1 MRQRTGVVIALTCVL
16 AACAPSPGGDAEPT
30 SPPAAPSAS
39 ESEEPAEEPTP
50 EPEPEPSEAMPSQEA
65 PSPSESSTKPS
76 ASESPTSSAPAPKS
90 GWSVLDTKLSS
101 ASEVDTLPVSAEI
114 AHYLKSRLGEP
125 CELVMT
131 LFAAH
136 SDGYLVA
143 DERGTCDGAAL
154 FVYGPNDGDI
164 EELVE
169 FTTVPACSEFEK
181 AGVPKG
187 VPTSKLFPDGLA
199 CSTGSGTER
208 Y

>member
-1 MRQRTGVVIALTCVL
+1 MRVRGAVAVALVCAL
-16 AACAPSPGGDAEPT
+16 AACAPGPGSDAEQT
-30 SPPAAPSAS
+30 SPPVAPSTS

-50 EPEPEPSEAMPSQEA
+50 EPEPSEAVPSQEA
-65 PSPSESSTKPS
+65 PSPSESATEPP

-101 ASEVDTLPVSAEI
+101 ASEVDALPVSAEI

-125 CELVMT
+125 CELEMT

-143 DERGTCDGAAL
+143 DETGICDGAAL

-199 CSTGSGTER
+199 CSTGSGAER

>member
-1 MRQRTGVVIALTCVL
+1 MRVRSGVAVALVCAL
-16 AACAPSPGGDAEPT
+16 AACAPGPGNDAEQTP
-30 SPPAAPSAS
+30 PPAAPSAS
-39 ESEEPAEEPTP
+39 ESEAPAEEPTP
-50 EPEPEPSEAMPSQEA
+50 EPEPSEAAPSQET
-65 PSPSESSTKPS
+65 PSPSESSTEPS
-76 ASESPTSSAPAPKS
+76 PSESTTSSAPAPKS

-101 ASEVDTLPVSAEI
+101 ASEVDALPVSAEI

-125 CELVMT
+125 CELEMT

-136 SDGYLVA
+136 SDSYLVA
-143 DERGTCDGAAL
+143 DETGICDGAAL

>member
-1 MRQRTGVVIALTCVL
+1 MRVRGAVVVALVCAL
-16 AACAPSPGGDAEPT
+16 AACAPGPGGDAEPT
-30 SPPAAPSAS
+30 SPPVSPSAS

-50 EPEPEPSEAMPSQEA
+50 EPEPSEAAPPQEA
-65 PSPSESSTKPS
+65 PSPSESSTESSP
-76 ASESPTSSAPAPKS
+76 SESPTSSAPAPQS

-101 ASEVDTLPVSAEI
+101 ASEVDALPVSAEI

-125 CELVMT
+125 CELEMT

-143 DERGTCDGAAL
+143 DETGICDGAAL

>member
-1 MRQRTGVVIALTCVL
+1 MVIALTCALV
-16 AACAPSPGGDAEPT
+16 ACAPGRGSDAEQA
-30 SPPAAPSAS
+30 SPPVATSAS
-39 ESEEPAEEPTP
+39 ESGAPASESTS
-50 EPEPEPSEAMPSQEA
+50 EPEQSEASPSQKASSSSEPSTE
-65 PSPSESSTKPS
+65 PSPSDSSTD
-76 ASESPTSSAPAPKS
+76 TAPAPKP

-101 ASEVDTLPVSAEI
+101 ASEVDALPVSAEV
-114 AHYLKSRLGEP
+114 AHYLKSRMGEP
-125 CELVMT
+125 CELEMT
-131 LFAAH
+131 LFAVH

-143 DERGTCDGAAL
+143 DETGICDGAAL
-154 FVYGPNDGDI
+154 FVYGPNDGEI

-169 FTTVPACSEFEK
+169 FTAVPACSEFEK

>member
-1 MRQRTGVVIALTCVL
+1 MRVRGAVVVALVCAL
-16 AACAPSPGGDAEPT
+16 AACAPGPGSDAEQTP
-30 SPPAAPSAS
+30 SPAAPSAS

-50 EPEPEPSEAMPSQEA
+50 EPEPEPSEAAPPQEA
-65 PSPSESSTKPS
+65 PSPSESATESSP
-76 ASESPTSSAPAPKS
+76 SESPTSSAPAPKS

-101 ASEVDTLPVSAEI
+101 ASEVDALPVSAEI

-125 CELVMT
+125 CELEMT

-143 DERGTCDGAAL
+143 DETGICDGAAL

>member
-1 MRQRTGVVIALTCVL
+1 MRVGTGVVIALTCVL
-16 AACAPSPGGDAEPT
+16 AACAPSPGSDAEPT
-30 SPPAAPSAS
+30 SPPAVPSAS
-39 ESEEPAEEPTP
+39 ESATSAEEPA
-50 EPEPEPSEAMPSQEA
+50 PEPEPSEDSPSESA
-65 PSPSESSTKPS
+65 PSPSTSSVEPEPSESSS
-76 ASESPTSSAPAPKS
+76 SSAPAPKA

-101 ASEVDTLPVSAEI
+101 ASQVDALPVSADV

-125 CELVMT
+125 CQLEMT

-154 FVYGPNDGDI
+154 FVYGPKDGDI

>member
-1 MRQRTGVVIALTCVL
+1 MRVRIGVAVALVCALT
-16 AACAPSPGGDAEPT
+16 ACAPGPGSNAEQTP
-30 SPPAAPSAS
+30 PPAAPSAS

-50 EPEPEPSEAMPSQEA
+50 EPEPSEATPAEETSAPSESPAE
-65 PSPSESSTKPS
+65 PSPSEST
-76 ASESPTSSAPAPKS
+76 TSSAPAPKS

-101 ASEVDTLPVSAEI
+101 ASEVDALPVSAEI

-125 CELVMT
+125 CELEMT

-143 DERGTCDGAAL
+143 DETGICDGAAL

-169 FTTVPACSEFEK
+169 FTAVPACSEFEK

>member
-1 MRQRTGVVIALTCVL
+1 MRVRTGVVIALTCAL
-16 AACAPSPGGDAEPT
+16 AACAPSPGGEAEQA
-30 SPPAAPSAS
+30 SPAETPSAS
-39 ESEEPAEEPTP
+39 ESESPTEEPV
-50 EPEPEPSEAMPSQEA
+50 PEPEPSAELPSEAA
-65 PSPSESSTKPS
+65 PSPSASSVEPAPSESSS
-76 ASESPTSSAPAPKS
+76 SSEPAPKA

-101 ASEVDTLPVSAEI
+101 ASHVDALPVSADV

-125 CELVMT
+125 CELEMT

-154 FVYGPNDGDI
+154 FVYGPKDGDI

-181 AGVPKG
+181 ASVPKG

>member
-1 MRQRTGVVIALTCVL
+1 MRVRSGVAVALVCAL
-16 AACAPSPGGDAEPT
+16 AACAPGPDGEAAQT
-30 SPPAAPSAS
+30 SPPAAPSTS
-39 ESEEPAEEPTP
+39 ESEEPAEEPTS
-50 EPEPEPSEAMPSQEA
+50 EPEPSEAVPSQEA
-65 PSPSESSTKPS
+65 PSPSESSTEPS

-101 ASEVDTLPVSAEI
+101 TSEVDALPVSAEI

-125 CELVMT
+125 CELEMT

-143 DERGTCDGAAL
+143 DETGICDGAAL

>member
-1 MRQRTGVVIALTCVL
+1 MRVRSGVVVALVSAL
-16 AACAPSPGGDAEPT
+16 AACAPGPGSDAEQT
-30 SPPAAPSAS
+30 SPPAAPPAS
-39 ESEEPAEEPTP
+39 ESEESAEEPTP
-50 EPEPEPSEAMPSQEA
+50 EPEPEPSEAVPSQEA
-65 PSPSESSTKPS
+65 PSPSESATEPS
-76 ASESPTSSAPAPKS
+76 PSESPTSSAPAPKS
-90 GWSVLDTKLSS
+90 GWSALDTKLSS
-101 ASEVDTLPVSAEI
+101 ASEVDALPVSAEI

-125 CELVMT
+125 CELEMT

-143 DERGTCDGAAL
+143 DETGICDGAAL
-154 FVYGPNDGDI
+154 FVYGPKDGDI

>member
-1 MRQRTGVVIALTCVL
+1 MRVRTGVVIALTCAL
-16 AACAPSPGGDAEPT
+16 AACAPSPGGEAEQA
-30 SPPAAPSAS
+30 SPAETPSAS
-39 ESEEPAEEPTP
+39 ESESPTEEPV
-50 EPEPEPSEAMPSQEA
+50 PEPSAESPSEAA
-65 PSPSESSTKPS
+65 PSPSASSVEPAPSESSS
-76 ASESPTSSAPAPKS
+76 SSEPAPKA

-101 ASEVDTLPVSAEI
+101 ASHVDALPVSADI

-125 CELVMT
+125 CELEMT

-154 FVYGPNDGDI
+154 FVYGPKDGDI

-169 FTTVPACSEFEK
+169 FTTVPDCSEFEK
-181 AGVPKG
+181 ASVPKG